1 MERRGWSQVAMEVT
15 LAAAAVTL
23 FLGLISF
30 WRKTKTNTSKVR
42 KARYA
47 PVAGTVLNQILNF
60 HRLHDYTTDN
70 FRKHP
75 CFRMLHPGRSFIGVS
90 DPRDVEYILST
101 NFANYGKGWYNHDNL
116 GGLLGDG
123 IFAVDGEKWRHQRKL
138 ASHEFSTRN
147 LREYSSSAFR
157 RDATRLAEVVSEAAS
172 SNQTVD
178 LRDLLMKT
186 TMDSIFKVGFG
197 VDLDTLRGSSEEGVR
212 FSQAF
217 DDASEIVCGRYSD
230 VLWRMK
236 KALNIGSEATLRKNV
251 RFIDDFTYRIIE
263 EKMERMAEAN
273 SANDLCSSEE
283 KMKKENILSRFLLER
298 ENEPDKISKTY
309 LKDIILNFL
318 IAGKDTTASVLSW
331 FFYMM
336 CKNKEIQRRVAEEVD
351 SVSGPSSGGSPVA
364 EFTEKLCRDVEYLPF
379 LHAALNETLRLYP
392 GVPQDPKMCF
402 SDDTLPS
409 GFDVRAGD
417 IVVYMPYSMGRLKEL
432 WGEDAEVFR
441 PERWLEEDG
450 SLRHESPFKFT
461 AFQAGPRVCLGR
473 EFAYRQM
480 KTIVATLLHFFTFQ
494 MAEEGKNVGYRT
506 MLTLQIQ
513 ELQVRAF
520 PRQPVR

>member
-1 MERRGWSQVAMEVT
+1 MESAFT
-15 LAAAAVTL
+15 AAAFALV
-23 FLGLISF
+23 LGLI
-30 WRKTKTNTSKVR
+30 WLWTKTKNNNREKG
-42 KARYA
+42 KKRYA
-47 PVAGTVLNQILNF
+47 PVAGTALNQLIHF
-60 HRLHDYTTDN
+60 HKSHDFITDHC
-70 FRKHP
+70 RKYP
-75 CFRMLHPGRSFIGVS
+75 CFRLLLLYRSCVYVTE
-90 DPRDVEYILST
+90 PRDVEYILST
-101 NFANYGKGWYNHDNL
+101 NFPNYGKGWYNHDIL

-157 RDATRLAEVVSEAAS
+157 RDATRLAEVVSEAVR
-172 SNQTVD
+172 SNETVD

-197 VDLDTLRGSSEEGVR
+197 VDLDTLRGTSEEGKR

-217 DDASEIVCGRYSD
+217 DDASEITCRRYCD

-236 KALNIGSEATLRKNV
+236 KALNVGSEAALRKNV
-251 RFIDDFTYRIIE
+251 RLIDDFTYRIIE
-263 EKMERMAEAN
+263 EKMEHMAEAN

-283 KMKKENILSRFLLER
+283 KMKKEDILSRFLQER
-298 ENEPDKISKTY
+298 ENDPDKISKSY

-351 SVSGPSSGGSPVA
+351 TATGPSSGGSSVA
-364 EFTEKLCRDVEYLPF
+364 EFTEKLGSDMEPLPF

-417 IVVYMPYSMGRLKEL
+417 IVVYVPYCMGRLKEL

-480 KTIVATLLHFFTFQ
+480 KIIVATLLHFFTFQ
-494 MAEEGKNVGYRT
+494 MADEGKNVGYRT